1 VTVEYSWEAT
11 GLYRHFTNKING
23 QEVLNDNLNLQGDSR
38 FDDIKYVIN
47 DFTDIADFDF
57 SDIDIQKISITDKV
71 ASISNPTIKIAII
84 TTIESLL
91 VWIELYCK
99 SMEGSLYDCKIF
111 DNSEDAYK
119 WVSG

>member
-1 VTVEYSWEAT
+1 MTVEYSWEAT